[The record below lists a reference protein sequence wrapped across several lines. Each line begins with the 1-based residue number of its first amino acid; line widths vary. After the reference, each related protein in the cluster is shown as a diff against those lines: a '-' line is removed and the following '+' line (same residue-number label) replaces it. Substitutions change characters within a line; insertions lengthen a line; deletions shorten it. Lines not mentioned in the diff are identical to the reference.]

1 VTSPTTIVAKLQSN
15 LRFKLAYI
23 RVYHDFQQT
32 VTEDEV
38 KALMKTLIEA
48 ERETIGSLTRR
59 IRQLG
64 GAVQPESQPGQSA
77 QELRIKA
84 STQRTTLA
92 KLRFLQ
98 RGATRAI
105 EWYDEQ
111 IAALADDEETVG
123 LLKALREDKRQHLQR
138 LEDMI
143 ARLGG

>member
-1 VTSPTTIVAKLQSN
+1 VTNAAAIAAKLRSN

-23 RVYHDFQQT
+23 RVYRDFQQAI
-32 VTEDEV
+32 TEDEV
-38 KALMKTLIEA
+38 KALLMTLA
-48 ERETIGSLTRR
+48 DDEREGIGSLARR

-64 GAVQPESQPGQSA
+64 GMVQPESQPGRSA

-111 IAALADDEETVG
+111 IAALADDEETVV
-123 LLKALREDKRQHLQR
+123 LLKALQEDKRQHVQR
-138 LEDMI
+138 LETMI
-143 ARLGG
+143 AGLGG

>member
-138 LEDMI
+138 LDDMI

>member
-1 VTSPTTIVAKLQSN
+1 MTSPTTIVAKLRSN

-143 ARLGG
+143 ARLVG

>member
-1 VTSPTTIVAKLQSN
+1 MTSPTTIVAKLQSN

>member
-1 VTSPTTIVAKLQSN
+1 VTNPTAIAAKLRSN

-23 RVYHDFQQT
+23 RVYRDFQRT

-38 KALMKTLIEA
+38 KALLETLA
-48 ERETIGSLTRR
+48 DDEREAIGSLARR

-64 GAVQPESQPGQSA
+64 GAVQPESQPGRSA
-77 QELRIKA
+77 QELRLKA

-98 RGATRAI
+98 RGAARAI

-111 IAALADDEETVG
+111 IMALADDEETVG
-123 LLKALREDKRQHLQR
+123 LLKALQEDKRRHLQQ
-138 LEDMI
+138 LEAMI
-143 ARLGG
+143 AGLGG

>member
-1 VTSPTTIVAKLQSN
+1 MTSPTTIVAKLQSN

-138 LEDMI
+138 LDDMI